1 VRSKD
6 ISGVKCGKDYI
17 YEVCDYVSADVKW
30 DEGRV
35 GDMKEFKKSMNLC
48 DICKKNQVDIHVG
61 TPLGENRHLCWECN
75 NNLAAGYLGI
85 NDTPFQNGIY
95 EYNGIRG
102 KKHTFWINRIIHP
115 VGIGYEADEIMV
127 DQSPGFKV
135 AVMDKLECDQAALFA
150 KLEAKI
156 KKTIFKR
163 YLKISKDS
171 YFGKRTIIKNDEIVG
186 RFDYDESNDS
196 NPMVVIDGKAISWDE
211 LGKMLTTY
219 EGFQFALKIYDMTD
233 DIK

>member
-1 VRSKD
+1 
-6 ISGVKCGKDYI
+6 
-17 YEVCDYVSADVKW
+17 
-30 DEGRV
+30 
-35 GDMKEFKKSMNLC
+35 MNLC

-61 TPLGENRHLCWECN
+61 TPSGENLHLCWECN
-75 NNLAAGYLGI
+75 NNLAAEYLDI
-85 NDTPFQNGIY
+85 PLTPFQNGIY
-95 EYNGIRG
+95 EYTGIRG
-102 KKHTFWINRIIHP
+102 KTHTFRIHKIVHP
-115 VGIGYEADEIMV
+115 VGIGYEADEITV

-135 AVMDKLECDQAALFA
+135 AVMDNLDCDQAVLFD

-171 YFGKRTIIKNDEIVG
+171 YFGKRIIIKNDEVVG
-186 RFDYDESNDS
+186 RFEYDERNESI
-196 NPMVVIDGKAISWDE
+196 PMVVIDGKAFSWDE